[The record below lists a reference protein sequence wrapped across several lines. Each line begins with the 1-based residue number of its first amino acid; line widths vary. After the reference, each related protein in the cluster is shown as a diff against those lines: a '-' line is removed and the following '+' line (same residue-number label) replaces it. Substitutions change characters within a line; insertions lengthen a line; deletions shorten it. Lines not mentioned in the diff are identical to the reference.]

1 MYFIEYLLGKY
12 YSSLNL
18 ALYTCVEV
26 NEKKYLSFYA
36 NTTIDT
42 VAISDLQIDGVIV
55 DLCLISL
62 QMSCPGALAPA

>member
-18 ALYTCVEV
+18 ALYACVAV
-26 NEKKYLSFYA
+26 NEKKHLSLYA
-36 NTTIDT
+36 NATIDT
-42 VAISDLQIDGVIV
+42 VTNSDLQRDGVIV

-62 QMSCPGALAPA
+62 QMSCPGAVAPA